1 MNKASGTK
9 GMKITIAAMV
19 SMKAN
24 IRISKHNPKRVSP
37 IDWEANSNLLL

>member
-19 SMKAN
+19 SMKAE
-24 IRISKHNPKRVSP
+24 IRISKHNPKKGEP
-37 IDWEANSNLLL
+37 K